1 MWYKHKHRKKAHR
14 TEHRRGGS
22 RAVLTQTSAAPGG
35 MIHLLPRIQSYPILG
50 PVLCLFKPLWLS
62 RKEDQSTHWAG
73 QQLSSASSTN
83 FQPPCFIQCSAVQC
97 SWGGEDCS
105 RQHPW
110 PEPGGSTCTSS
121 HGPGHQLGDHQWRK
135 KLGFCQWHFWISRQC
150 SIFSSVVQSVFTEQD
165 VWS

>member
-14 TEHRRGGS
+14 TEHRIGGS

-35 MIHLLPRIQSYPILG
+35 MIHLLPRIQSYLILG

-83 FQPPCFIQCSAVQC
+83 FQPPCFIQCSAE
-97 SWGGEDCS
+97 WAGEV
-105 RQHPW
+105 RTAP
-110 PEPGGSTCTSS
+110 GST
-121 HGPGHQLGDHQWRK
+121 HGLSQGAQPALLAMAQGIIWEI
-135 KLGFCQWHFWISRQC
+135 ISEGRN
-150 SIFSSVVQSVFTEQD
+150 SDSVNDISEFPDNVAYFLL
-165 VWS
+165 